1 MDNRRRIVLR
11 VSPELFGRF
20 EARART
26 EKRASVTEWVLWTVI
41 GATLP
46 PPDPAFG
53 RALDE
58 LRALRIAREM
68 MDGGTPHAAH
78 P

>member
-11 VSPELFGRF
+11 VSPELFGRL

-46 PPDPAFG
+46 PPDPALD
-53 RALDE
+53 RALEE
-58 LRALRIAREM
+58 LRALRIAREIV
-68 MDGGTPHAAH
+68 DGGASHAAH
-78 P
+78 T